1 MAACLLLVTSV
12 RDAAALGSNAEE
24 KRKLVIATVSSSVDE
39 TLSRLA
45 PIIDIAN
52 GELRAAGVE
61 LSPMVYG
68 AHTALL
74 WDLWDERVDFV
85 LDQSMMALKIMSD
98 VSGGIVGAVLDPD
111 GALSSS
117 VLIARSDSG
126 IDELV
131 DLVGHTVV
139 FSKPSSS
146 FGHILPRISLGL
158 DRLGLRE
165 VQPSVGDPLPE
176 DVVGMIFAGDEVS
189 PPIWLY
195 RGRAD
200 SAVVERRALV
210 RLVRARPD
218 YFRLIA
224 ETIAIPS
231 ELLIARSGQEE
242 GLIRSVAHAIG
253 HGFEKFNGTRGHWL
267 VVDDVLEELLDGL
280 RRDLASLE
288 QP

>member
-12 RDAAALGSNAEE
+12 RDAAALGSNAEK
-24 KRKLVIATVSSSVDE
+24 KRELVVATVSSSVDE
-39 TLSRLA
+39 TESRLA
-45 PIIDIAN
+45 PIFAIAN
-52 GELRAAGVE
+52 GELRAEGVE

-68 AHTALL
+68 THTALL

-98 VSGGIVGAVLDPD
+98 VSGGIVGAVLHPD

-126 IDELV
+126 VDELG

-146 FGHILPRISLGL
+146 FGHILPRIDLGL

-165 VQPSVGDPLPE
+165 VQPTGGDPLPG
-176 DVVGMIFAGDEVS
+176 DVVGMIFTGDEVS

-200 SAVVERRALV
+200 FAVVERRALA
-210 RLVRARPD
+210 RLVSARPG
-218 YFRLIA
+218 YFRQIA

-242 GLIRSVAHAIG
+242 GLARSVGRAIG
-253 HGFEKFNGTRGHWL
+253 HGFDKYNGTRGKWL
-267 VVDDVLEELLDGL
+267 VVDGVLEQMLDGL
-280 RRDLASLE
+280 GHDLASLE